1 MAVGQNQRNRKND
14 PMVSKTG
21 KAKLGPLTVTQLN
34 KLFESSTKP
43 KEKAKIQRAL
53 NKRPPAPAAVAEPV
67 AA

>member
-21 KAKLGPLTVTQLN
+21 KAKLGPLTVTQLS
-34 KLFESSTKP
+34 KLLEASTKP

-53 NKRPPAPAAVAEPV
+53 NKRPPLPAPAAEAV

>member
-21 KAKLGPLTVTQLN
+21 KAKLGPLNVTQLS
-34 KLFESSTKP
+34 KLLDSSTKP

-53 NKRPPAPAAVAEPV
+53 NKRPVAVVTASAAA
-67 AA
+67 

>member
-21 KAKLGPLTVTQLN
+21 KAKLGPLTVTQLS
-34 KLFESSTKP
+34 KLLEASTKP

-53 NKRPPAPAAVAEPV
+53 NKRPPLPAPAAEPV